1 MSIHYVFQED
11 PKNPTQEAISGRV
24 NSCESWGHHG
34 GCGLWYII
42 SFDQKNLIK
51 FEENNIYKIKNNY
64 FSVNMCSGVPVA
76 GGHPAEGPVRQH
88 LHLRGRAHRQQP
100 SRHRHALRQKVQV
113 IECGSDDSSP
123 SNTTYMSDLTD
134 HNHNPPL
141 FRPEELRV
149 RLGEWDVHQDT
160 EVGRT

>member
-1 MSIHYVFQED
+1 M
-11 PKNPTQEAISGRV
+11 
-24 NSCESWGHHG
+24 
-34 GCGLWYII
+34 
-42 SFDQKNLIK
+42 
-51 FEENNIYKIKNNY
+51 
-64 FSVNMCSGVPVA
+64 A

-100 SRHRHALRQKVQV
+100 SRHRHALRQQVQV
-113 IECGSDDSSP
+113 VECESDDTSP
-123 SNTTYMSDLTD
+123 SNNTYMSDLTD

>member
-1 MSIHYVFQED
+1 M
-11 PKNPTQEAISGRV
+11 
-24 NSCESWGHHG
+24 
-34 GCGLWYII
+34 
-42 SFDQKNLIK
+42 
-51 FEENNIYKIKNNY
+51 
-64 FSVNMCSGVPVA
+64 A

-100 SRHRHALRQKVQV
+100 PRHRHALRQQVQV
-113 IECGSDDSSP
+113 IDIECESDDSSP
-123 SNTTYMSDLTD
+123 SNNTYMSDLTD

>member
-1 MSIHYVFQED
+1 M
-11 PKNPTQEAISGRV
+11 
-24 NSCESWGHHG
+24 
-34 GCGLWYII
+34 
-42 SFDQKNLIK
+42 
-51 FEENNIYKIKNNY
+51 
-64 FSVNMCSGVPVA
+64 A

-100 SRHRHALRQKVQV
+100 PRHRHTLRQQVQV
-113 IECGSDDSSP
+113 VECENDDSSP
-123 SNTTYMSDLTD
+123 SNNTYMSDLTD